1 MFEFEQAM
9 AIQKCRR
16 CGRVFTPGPPD
27 PALMEMCPEC
37 HSRKLCRATTLV
49 LDRLAAVNPCGFC
62 SHSETVHRYKGT
74 RFLDACTIPGCGCQN
89 FVARNRMEDELEHW
103 FN

>member
-1 MFEFEQAM
+1 M

-74 RFLDACTIPGCGCQN
+74 RFLDACTILGCGCQN
-89 FVARNRMEDELEHW
+89 FLARNRMEDELKHGS
-103 FN
+103 N